1 MTSLK
6 DTLHADLTAAMRGG
20 DAETVRT
27 VRMVLTA
34 IAQAEVSG
42 TAAHELSHDDEVAIL
57 TTELK
62 RRRESA
68 EAFAAAGRTE
78 LAEGELAEAAVIQ
91 RYLPAPLTDDEVVAL
106 IADAVAQAQAQGLTG
121 GRAMGAVMKSLKPAT
136 AGRVDGGTLAAS
148 VKLALGM
155 G

>member
-6 DTLHADLTAAMRGG
+6 ETLHSDLTAAMRSG

-27 VRMVLTA
+27 VRMILTS
-34 IAQAEVSG
+34 ITQAEVSG
-42 TAAHELSHDDEVAIL
+42 TTAHELSHDDEVAIL

-68 EAFAAAGRTE
+68 EAFAAADRAE
-78 LAEGELAEAAVIQ
+78 LAQAELAEAEVIQ
-91 RYLPAPLTDDEVVAL
+91 RYLPAPLSADEVAAL
-106 IADAVAQAQAQGLTG
+106 VAQAVSAAEAQGLSG

-136 AGRVDGGTLAAS
+136 AGRVDGAALAAS
-148 VKLALGM
+148 VKQALGL

>member
-6 DTLHADLTAAMRGG
+6 DTLHTDLTAAMRAG
-20 DAETVRT
+20 DTETVRT
-27 VRMVLTA
+27 VRMILTA
-34 IAQAEVSG
+34 ITQAEVSG
-42 TAAHELSHDDEVAIL
+42 TTAHELSHDDEVAIL

-68 EAFAAAGRTE
+68 EAFAAADREE
-78 LAEGELAEAAVIQ
+78 LAQAELAEAAVIR
-91 RYLPAPLTDDEVVAL
+91 RYLPEPLTDEEVAALVAQVVA
-106 IADAVAQAQAQGLTG
+106 DAEAQGLTG

-136 AGRVDGGTLAAS
+136 AGRVDGGALAAT
-148 VKLALGM
+148 VKQALGL